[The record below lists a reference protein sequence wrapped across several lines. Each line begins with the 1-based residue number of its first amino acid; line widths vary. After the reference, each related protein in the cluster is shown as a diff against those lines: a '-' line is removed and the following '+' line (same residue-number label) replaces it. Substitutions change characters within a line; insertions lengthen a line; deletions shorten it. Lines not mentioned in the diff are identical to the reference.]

1 MNRSVSIPAYG
12 SGAAKLFRDSSGAHG
27 DRGER
32 FRLRPVSPANNA
44 GRFPLEEAEKL
55 VQNVEDGRISPD
67 SSGLWLV
74 TVPIRID
81 D

>member
-1 MNRSVSIPAYG
+1 MIVELY
-12 SGAAKLFRDSSGAHG
+12 
-27 DRGER
+27 
-32 FRLRPVSPANNA
+32 LRPDRKTFSDCSHDA
-44 GRFPLEEAEKL
+44 GRFPLEEAGTL